1 MEQPVLRHFM
11 EIKME
16 IELISEE
23 LFTVAANGKQV
34 SGMRVVSEW
43 EGLKKLTDSKGNTLI
58 VTSESGTFSK
68 MFEEIFGKKI
78 NTAMIVMGSP
88 DLIAALSPDKP

>member
-1 MEQPVLRHFM
+1 
-11 EIKME
+11 ME

-23 LFTVAANGKQV
+23 SFTVAANGKQV

-58 VTSESGTFSK
+58 VTSQKGPFAE
-68 MFEEIFGKKI
+68 MFEEIFGKKMK
-78 NTAMIVMGSP
+78 TAMIVMGSP